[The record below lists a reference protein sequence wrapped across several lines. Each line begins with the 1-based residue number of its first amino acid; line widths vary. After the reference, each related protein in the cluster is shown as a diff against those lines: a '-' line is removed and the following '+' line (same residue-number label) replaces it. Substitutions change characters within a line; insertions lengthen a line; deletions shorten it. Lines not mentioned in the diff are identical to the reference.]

1 MSALPWH
8 ERSLAEFESIRAAG
22 RLPHGLLIH
31 GPDGWGDRQL
41 ANRIALRLLGLNELA
56 DAREIAHPDLH
67 WVQPDGAVI
76 KVDDIRALAA
86 FAVGT
91 RQSAPCKVAVI
102 ERAHLLNL
110 NAANALLKT
119 LEEPPRDTYLLLATS
134 RRGRLLPTIVS
145 RCQALR
151 IHPDPAL
158 ARQWLGEKASDGTL
172 DARLFEYGRAPLPVA
187 EALEQEEA
195 LLGTTLARIAAST
208 SAAIEISD
216 LLGLDPDRLTG
227 RWYRYCGALLAGEL
241 ELPGFEGL
249 DPPDRSRLSEFT
261 DELVTVRR
269 QLLFTN
275 SANSRLLLERL
286 AVRWRLVCQ
295 GLV

>member
-1 MSALPWH
+1 MRALPWH
-8 ERSLAEFESIRAAG
+8 DRSLEEFESIRASG

-31 GPDGWGDRQL
+31 GPEGWGDRQL
-41 ANRIALRLLGLNELA
+41 ANRMALRLLGLDELR

-67 WVQPDGAVI
+67 WVQPDGAMI
-76 KVDDIRALAA
+76 KVDEIRGLAA

-91 RQSAPCKVAVI
+91 RQSAPCKVAVV
-102 ERAHLLNL
+102 ESAHLLNL

-145 RCQALR
+145 RCQGLR
-151 IHPDPAL
+151 IYPDQAL
-158 ARQWLGEKASDGTL
+158 ARRWLEELESAGEL

-187 EALEQEEA
+187 DALAQTEA
-195 LLGTTLARIAAST
+195 LLGETLARIGKSS
-208 SAAIEISD
+208 SAAIEIVD
-216 LLGLDPDRLTG
+216 LLSQDPDRLTG
-227 RWYRYCGALLAGEL
+227 RWYRYCGALLAGESG
-241 ELPGFEGL
+241 LPGLGELQSL
-249 DPPDRSRLSEFT
+249 DRALLSGFV
-261 DELVTVRR
+261 DELVTARR

-275 SANSRLLLERL
+275 SANTRLLLERL

-295 GLV
+295 GAV

>member
-172 DARLFEYGRAPLPVA
+172 DALVA
-187 EALEQEEA
+187 
-195 LLGTTLARIAAST
+195 
-208 SAAIEISD
+208 
-216 LLGLDPDRLTG
+216 
-227 RWYRYCGALLAGEL
+227 
-241 ELPGFEGL
+241 
-249 DPPDRSRLSEFT
+249 
-261 DELVTVRR
+261 
-269 QLLFTN
+269 
-275 SANSRLLLERL
+275 
-286 AVRWRLVCQ
+286 Q
-295 GLV
+295 GLVTLCVNASMTGGNPQLADDLADTLVAGSAVAILVALGRSPTRRA